1 MLLYLDS
8 NSASMITQA
17 VVAGAAGAAVVAK
30 TGWKRITSPF
40 RGSNKSEQA
49 AEAPVAAEASTTSS
63 WDTPGG
69 EG

>member
-1 MLLYLDS
+1 MLFYLDG

-30 TGWKRITSPF
+30 TGWKRVTSPF
-40 RGSNKSEQA
+40 RSKKDSTDTSA
-49 AEAPVAAEASTTSS
+49 ATPVEASS

>member
-1 MLLYLDS
+1 MLAYLDG

-40 RGSNKSEQA
+40 RGKDSKQA
-49 AEAPVAAEASTTSS
+49 DASAASEASAASS

>member
-1 MLLYLDS
+1 MLAYLDGG
-8 NSASMITQA
+8 SASMITQA

-40 RGSNKSEQA
+40 RGKKGDELPGA
-49 AEAPVAAEASTTSS
+49 AEGSATTS

-69 EG
+69 ES

>member
-1 MLLYLDS
+1 MLAYLDG

-40 RGSNKSEQA
+40 RKKDVDVPGTT
-49 AEAPVAAEASTTSS
+49 EASAAS

>member
-1 MLLYLDS
+1 MLAYLDG

-40 RGSNKSEQA
+40 RGKDSKPADAS
-49 AEAPVAAEASTTSS
+49 EASAASS

>member
-1 MLLYLDS
+1 MLAYLDG

-40 RGSNKSEQA
+40 RSKGAKAKS
-49 AEAPVAAEASTTSS
+49 PMAAEASASSS

>member
-1 MLLYLDS
+1 MLFYLDG

-30 TGWKRITSPF
+30 TGWKRMTSPF
-40 RGSNKSEQA
+40 RGKKDA
-49 AEAPVAAEASTTSS
+49 TDGGDVAPADS
-63 WDTPGG
+63 WDTPGS

>member
-1 MLLYLDS
+1 MLFYLDG

-40 RGSNKSEQA
+40 RGKDNSPEVPVTTDA
-49 AEAPVAAEASTTSS
+49 ASS

>member
-1 MLLYLDS
+1 MLFYLDG

-30 TGWKRITSPF
+30 TGWKRVTSPF
-40 RGSNKSEQA
+40 RKKDSEPGTA
-49 AEAPVAAEASTTSS
+49 TTSADASS

>member
-1 MLLYLDS
+1 MLFYLDG

-30 TGWKRITSPF
+30 TGWKRVTSPF
-40 RGSNKSEQA
+40 RSKKSSEVGDGA
-49 AEAPVAAEASTTSS
+49 AEAQS
-63 WDTPGG
+63 WDTPGS

>member
-1 MLLYLDS
+1 MLFYLDG

-30 TGWKRITSPF
+30 TGWKRISSPF
-40 RGSNKSEQA
+40 RGKKDSTDGVPVTETA
-49 AEAPVAAEASTTSS
+49 ASS

>member
-1 MLLYLDS
+1 MLFYLDG

-40 RGSNKSEQA
+40 RSKDSK
-49 AEAPVAAEASTTSS
+49 AEAPAEASATSS

>member
-1 MLLYLDS
+1 MLAYLDG

-40 RGSNKSEQA
+40 RGKDAKNDSQV
-49 AEAPVAAEASTTSS
+49 PAEASASS

>member
-1 MLLYLDS
+1 MLFYLDG

-40 RGSNKSEQA
+40 RGKDKSSDA
-49 AEAPVAAEASTTSS
+49 SVPAEASSS

>member
-1 MLLYLDS
+1 MLFYLDG

-17 VVAGAAGAAVVAK
+17 VVAGAAGTAVVVK
-30 TGWKRITSPF
+30 TGWKRVTSPF
-40 RGSNKSEQA
+40 RSKKDSDGVATA
-49 AEAPVAAEASTTSS
+49 AAVTPTDS

>member
-1 MLLYLDS
+1 MLFYLDG

-40 RGSNKSEQA
+40 RSKDSK
-49 AEAPVAAEASTTSS
+49 AEAPSETSAASS

>member
-1 MLLYLDS
+1 MLAYLDG

-17 VVAGAAGAAVVAK
+17 VVAGAAGAAVVVK
-30 TGWKRITSPF
+30 TGWKRVTSPF
-40 RGSNKSEQA
+40 RKK
-49 AEAPVAAEASTTSS
+49 EADVPGTTETSSVSS

>member
-1 MLLYLDS
+1 MLFYLDG

-30 TGWKRITSPF
+30 TGWKRVTSPF
-40 RGSNKSEQA
+40 RRKDDSEGA
-49 AEAPVAAEASTTSS
+49 AGAATTASADASS
-63 WDTPGG
+63 WDTPGS

>member
-1 MLLYLDS
+1 MLAYLDGG
-8 NSASMITQA
+8 SASMITQA

-40 RGSNKSEQA
+40 RPKKNADLPGA
-49 AEAPVAAEASTTSS
+49 AEAAASSS

-69 EG
+69 ES

>member
-1 MLLYLDS
+1 MLAYLDG

-30 TGWKRITSPF
+30 TGWKRISSPF
-40 RGSNKSEQA
+40 RSKDSKQADASAASESSA
-49 AEAPVAAEASTTSS
+49 ASS